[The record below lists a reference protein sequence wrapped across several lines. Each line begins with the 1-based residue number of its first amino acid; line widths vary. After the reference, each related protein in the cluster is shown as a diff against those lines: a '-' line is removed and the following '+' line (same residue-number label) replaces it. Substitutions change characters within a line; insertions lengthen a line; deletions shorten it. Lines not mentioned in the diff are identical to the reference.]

1 MYAKVGSRKKGEAS
15 LHSPKVERVRY
26 PRRLPLSSFLL
37 AFDRGILSRNLQIA
51 NITEMAF
58 PCGNTFLPDLDS
70 ANFLSYLPVNHSFCI
85 YSLAYKA
92 SASQNVYPTLFDNN
106 IPLILL
112 IDLCNHTCHGP
123 SASRQRSSY
132 RKSSH

>member
-58 PCGNTFLPDLDS
+58 LVEIPF
-70 ANFLSYLPVNHSFCI
+70 F
-85 YSLAYKA
+85 
-92 SASQNVYPTLFDNN
+92 PTSIVQISSPIF
-106 IPLILL
+106 LL
-112 IDLCNHTCHGP
+112 IIR
-123 SASRQRSSY
+123 SAFIV
-132 RKSSH
+132 